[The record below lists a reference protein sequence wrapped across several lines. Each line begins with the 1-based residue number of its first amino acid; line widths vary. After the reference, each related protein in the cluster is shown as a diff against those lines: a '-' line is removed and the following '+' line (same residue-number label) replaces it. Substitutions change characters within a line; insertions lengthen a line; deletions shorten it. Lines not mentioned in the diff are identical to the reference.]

1 MKEECM
7 ERKKIVAAAVSIIV
21 VASVVAVVVWFPPT
35 TPDVRIGYLAQD
47 LHQLALRVAYVK
59 GWYAEANLTVELLQ
73 YQNGAYEMDGFLAGQ
88 IDMGYLGVAP
98 ALTKS
103 INQNISV
110 TVLATANLEGS
121 AIMVHKGEYDAGRI
135 LNVTGL
141 VNKTVFHPGPS
152 SVQNFLLRLAL
163 NQSGL
168 SYSDVDPVQ
177 EPPQNMAISLT
188 PEAPAFIAWEPF
200 PALAEY
206 DNLAV
211 PIGLSHD
218 IWPGHPCCV
227 LASSDSFVNRHPDVV
242 QKVVDIHKRAEEWIV
257 ANPAEAIS
265 TATQWLGVNATPVE
279 NAFNRIVYDYNLNRT
294 AVEVFLTFLIGQGIV
309 TMNPI
314 EIDPYLDD
322 FINATFIENSP

>member
-1 MKEECM
+1 M
-7 ERKKIVAAAVSIIV
+7 ERKKVAAIAVVFIV
-21 VASVVAVVVWFPPT
+21 IASGVAVMVWFAPAS
-35 TPDVRIGYLAQD
+35 PDVRIGYLAQD
-47 LHQLALRVAYVK
+47 LHQLALRIAYVK
-59 GWYAEANLTVELLQ
+59 GWFAEAGLRVELLQ

-168 SYSDVDPVQ
+168 SYSDIEPVAAA
-177 EPPQNMAISLT
+177 PQNMAISLT
-188 PEAPAFIAWEPF
+188 PDAPAFIAWEPF

-211 PIGLSHD
+211 PIALSHD
-218 IWPGHPCCV
+218 IWPGHPCCL
-227 LASSDSFVNRHPDVV
+227 LASSDEFVSRKPDVV

-257 ANPAEAIS
+257 ANPAEAIGI
-265 TATQWLGVNATPVE
+265 AAQWLGVNATPVE
-279 NAFNRIVYDYNLNRT
+279 TAFNRIVYDFSLNRT
-294 AVEVFLTFLIGQGIV
+294 AIEVFLTFLIGQEQV
-309 TMNPI
+309 TMYPS
-314 EIDPYLDD
+314 EIGPYLDD
-322 FINATFIENSP
+322 FINATFIESSP